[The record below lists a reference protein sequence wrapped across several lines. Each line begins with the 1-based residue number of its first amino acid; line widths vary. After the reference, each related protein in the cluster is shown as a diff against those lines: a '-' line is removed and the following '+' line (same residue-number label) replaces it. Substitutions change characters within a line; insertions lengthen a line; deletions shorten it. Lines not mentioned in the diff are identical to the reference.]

1 MKKIFVLILKTSI
14 FMCLILSLY
23 SCKKD
28 AATSNNVLNEKEAL
42 QLLGSAKK
50 LYQLKVKDN
59 PTSRFAVDW
68 SNYVLEGDS
77 ILVVKTKGVSIATAG
92 RNKDSDV
99 AMVSGIIIKL
109 KEKQIIGVQKI
120 EFYGKQSVVKDKGL
134 NILASFNK
142 LTSGKSDI
150 ADGIFLQYSVKHN
163 RNVGGFSIK
172 NGKIESNRYVAQQRI
187 VSLNNSTGFKTNTS
201 VSNFSNKLMAGHGT
215 SNCEPVYLIIW
226 DRQTGRVISQTW
238 LYDACEDETD
248 PEVTN
253 PTNPPSDPEQDPC
266 AIDNAAER
274 LNYDLAGD
282 NNMIEYENPPSSE
295 ATTRSMI
302 YRWMF
307 LRNTLGFW
315 SYMSTERGFHKKVGT
330 EWQWDRLEHLGEGLE
345 GITPATEITVSNFIL
360 QPTIGK
366 YYATAKAYFNF
377 KAKLLCESKLNPIP
391 GKNENLTATCEVW
404 YVNDIF

>member
-1 MKKIFVLILKTSI
+1 MKNIIALMLKTSI
-14 FMCLILSLY
+14 LMCLIISLY
-23 SCKKD
+23 SCKKGAD
-28 AATSNNVLNEKEAL
+28 TSNNVLSEKETL
-42 QLLGSAKK
+42 QLVGSAKT
-50 LYQLKVKDN
+50 LYEMKVKDK

-68 SNYVLEGDS
+68 SNYITEGDS

-92 RNKDSDV
+92 RNKDNDV
-99 AMVSGIIIKL
+99 AMVSGVIIRL
-109 KEKQIIGVQKI
+109 KNKQIIGVQKVD
-120 EFYGKQSVVKDKGL
+120 FFGKQSVVKAKGL
-134 NILASFNK
+134 KILASFNK

-150 ADGIFLQYSVKHN
+150 ADGIFLQYSLKHN

-172 NGKIESNRYVAQQRI
+172 NGKIEGNRYIAQQRI
-187 VSLNNSTGFKTNTS
+187 VSLNNSTGLKTNTRA
-201 VSNFSNKLMAGHGT
+201 SNSSNKLMGRYGT

-253 PTNPPSDPEQDPC
+253 PATPPSDPELDPC
-266 AIDNAAER
+266 ASDDAANG
-274 LNYDLAGD
+274 LGYDLAGD
-282 NNMIEYENPPSSE
+282 NNMIELEKE
-295 ATTRSMI
+295 APGGKTRSMI

-307 LRNTLGFW
+307 LKNSFSLW
-315 SYMSTERGFHKKVGT
+315 SYMSTERGFHKKVGE
-330 EWQWDRLEHLGEGLE
+330 EWQWDRLEHLGEGLQ

-377 KAKLLCESKLNPIP
+377 KAKLICESKLNPIP
-391 GKNENLTATCEVW
+391 GTNENLTATCEVW